1 MRPLL
6 VLEDTTRRRWRLFR
20 ALGVEWWATRWA
32 WVSPLFCVALG
43 CGVAWGDPAEAGS
56 GAARLATLGLAYGL
70 LLYLTNTAHT
80 LGHIAAARLARTP
93 MDGVVLT
100 STRDVNVYR
109 GPKRE
114 VAVRVRVLRSLGGPL
129 ANAALG
135 AASLGAAF
143 VLGAPSEAAPH
154 AVGWLRMFGAFNMG
168 IAIWTLAPVPT
179 LDGWIVWRWIFR
191 RGGPRA

>member
-6 VLEDTTRRRWRLFR
+6 VLEDTTRPRWRLFR
-20 ALGVEWWATRWA
+20 ALGVEWWATRWV
-32 WVSPLFCVALG
+32 WVSPLFWVGLG
-43 CGVAWGDPAEAGS
+43 CGVAWG
-56 GAARLATLGLAYGL
+56 AARLATTGLAYGL

-93 MDGVVLT
+93 MDAVVLT

-114 VAVRVRVLRSLGGPL
+114 VAERVRVVRSLGGPL

-135 AASLGAAF
+135 AVCLGAA
-143 VLGAPSEAAPH
+143 LGFADPSVTAPAS
-154 AVGWLRMFGAFNMG
+154 VGWLRMFGVFNVC
-168 IAIWTLAPVPT
+168 IAAWTLTPVPT
-179 LDGWIVWRWIFR
+179 MDGWIVWRWIFR